1 MITVAIIIPV
11 RIASEDFLISISSK
25 EAIREPVH
33 APVPGSGIPTNSV
46 SPQNSYFLPDHFFP
60 LPVFQFLDQSPENL
74 CLFHHLENLS
84 DEKQNKGNGD
94 NIPCYT

>member
-46 SPQNSYFLPDHFFP
+46 SPQNSYFF
-60 LPVFQFLDQSPENL
+60 
-74 CLFHHLENLS
+74 
-84 DEKQNKGNGD
+84 
-94 NIPCYT
+94 T

>member
-33 APVPGSGIPTNSV
+33 ALFREVEF
-46 SPQNSYFLPDHFFP
+46 PQTASAPRTHIFLPDHFFP
-60 LPVFQFLDQSPENL
+60 LPGLPVSVNPGKPLSFSSP
-74 CLFHHLENLS
+74 
-84 DEKQNKGNGD
+84 
-94 NIPCYT
+94 